1 MPHNHTRDL
10 RMKNGKGF
18 HISQNEWNTVAS
30 AINNNTFTSTTDIY
44 SSHGIP
50 YSIGNAAITMAVTS
64 SYPVQ
69 VNLEMNPLY
78 ETGAEINK
86 RLNYIE
92 IPNALKNFRILG
104 LMAIIS
110 YMIVILFVWIY
121 ANIDGYVYFLAGE
134 PNLAIKYT
142 EWLLGFA
149 GIFVAIDLLRKELD
163 ELV

>member
-1 MPHNHTRDL
+1 MSQNHSSDL
-10 RMKNGKGF
+10 RVKNGY
-18 HISQNEWNTVAS
+18 HISQNEWSTGTS
-30 AINNNTFTSTTDIY
+30 AMNDNTFTDISGMY
-44 SSHGIP
+44 GSHGIP
-50 YSIGNAAITMAVTS
+50 YDVGHAAITMAVTS

-69 VNLEMNPLY
+69 VNLEMNPVY
-78 ETGAEINK
+78 GTGAEINK
-86 RLNYIE
+86 RLNFIE

-149 GIFVAIDLLRKELD
+149 GILVAIDLLRKELN
-163 ELV
+163 EIV

>member
-1 MPHNHTRDL
+1 MSYNHSRDL
-10 RMKNGKGF
+10 RVKNGTRY
-18 HISQNEWNTVAS
+18 HISQDEWNTGDS
-30 AINNNTFTSTTDIY
+30 AINNNTITNTPGFY

-50 YSIGNAAITMAVTS
+50 YSVGHAAITMAVTS

-69 VNLEMNPLY
+69 VNVGMNPVY
-78 ETGAEINK
+78 GTNTEIKK
-86 RLNYIE
+86 RLNFIE

-121 ANIDGYVYFLAGE
+121 ANVDGYVYFLAGE

-149 GIFVAIDLLRKELD
+149 GIFVAIDLLRKELN
-163 ELV
+163 EML

>member
-1 MPHNHTRDL
+1 MSHDHSRDL
-10 RMKNGKGF
+10 RMKNGTEY
-18 HISQNEWNTVAS
+18 HISQNEWNTGAF
-30 AINNNTFTSTTDIY
+30 AINNNTFTNTTGFY

-50 YSIGNAAITMAVTS
+50 YSVGHAAITTAVTS

-69 VNLEMNPLY
+69 VNLVINPVY
-78 ETGAEINK
+78 GTGSEISK
-86 RLNYIE
+86 KLNFIE

-134 PNLAIKYT
+134 PNLVIKYT

-149 GIFVAIDLLRKELD
+149 GIFVAIDLLRKELN
-163 ELV
+163 EMV